1 MSEWSNAGATHTDLR
16 RTAETTPMNRPPI
29 DLRSDTVT
37 RPTPAMRR
45 AMAEA
50 KVGDD
55 VFGDDPTVQALEA
68 RTAELLG
75 KEAAVFVP
83 SGTMANQVAV
93 GVHTRPGD
101 ELLCA
106 TTSHV
111 YVWEA
116 GGIARHSGVTART
129 FEGDF
134 GLLSLNDIKDAI
146 RPDDIHYVR
155 SRLVWLENTHNRG
168 GGRIH
173 PIEGIAA
180 IRRWARE
187 NRLAMH
193 LDGARLMNAVVATG
207 RPAREW
213 AQHFDTVSICFS
225 KGLGAPIGS
234 ALAGSAEAIRHA
246 RKLRKVLGGG
256 MRQAGIIA
264 AAALYALEHHVDR
277 LAEDHAG
284 AQVLAEAVRNTEGF
298 ALESG
303 PVETNLVWVTV
314 DPALGT
320 AAEVAAYLR
329 SRGILVSA
337 LGAQVIRACMHL
349 DVTRDDIEYAAS
361 VIRQV
366 EPAMITAVT
375 LVY

>member
-1 MSEWSNAGATHTDLR
+1 
-16 RTAETTPMNRPPI
+16 MNRPPI

-50 KVGDD
+50 EVGDD
-55 VFGDDPTVQALEA
+55 VFGDDPTVKALEE

-75 KEAAVFVP
+75 KESAVFVP
-83 SGTMANQVAV
+83 SGTMANQMAV

-106 TTSHV
+106 STAHV
-111 YVWEA
+111 YLWEA

-129 FEGDF
+129 FEGEF
-134 GLLSLNDIKDAI
+134 GRLSLEDLKDAI
-146 RPDDIHYVR
+146 RPDDVHYTQT
-155 SRLVWLENTHNRG
+155 RLVWLENTHNRG
-168 GGRIH
+168 GGRVQSLASISS
-173 PIEGIAA
+173 

-187 NRLAMH
+187 HRLALH
-193 LDGARLMNAVVATG
+193 LDGARLMNAVVSTG
-207 RPAREW
+207 VPARDW

-234 ALAGSAEAIRHA
+234 ALAGSGQLIRQA
-246 RKLRKVLGGG
+246 RGLRKLFGGA

-264 AAALYALEHHVDR
+264 AGALFALEHHVDR
-277 LAEDHAG
+277 LAQDHEN
-284 AQVLAEAVRNTEGF
+284 AQVLAEAFQGADGF
-298 ALESG
+298 SLESG
-303 PVETNLVWVTV
+303 PVETNLVWVSV
-314 DPALGT
+314 DPSLGT

-329 SRGILVSA
+329 SRGIMVA
-337 LGAQVIRACMHL
+337 VLGAQVIRACTHL
-349 DVTRDDIEYAAS
+349 DVTRDDVEYAAS

-366 EPAMITAVT
+366 EPAMVTAVT